1 MERHPH
7 DDERD
12 PEPRRVADGTCVST
26 IRPITVAVA
35 GSSETIS
42 A

>member
-1 MERHPH
+1 MTSAMPAAS
-7 DDERD
+7 
-12 PEPRRVADGTCVST
+12 VADGTWVST
-26 IRPITVAVA
+26 ISPITVAVA

>member
-1 MERHPH
+1 MTSAMPSAS
-7 DDERD
+7 
-12 PEPRRVADGTCVST
+12 VADGTCVST
-26 IRPITVAVA
+26 SRPTTVAVA

>member
-1 MERHPH
+1 MTSAIPSASTS
-7 DDERD
+7 
-12 PEPRRVADGTCVST
+12 VGTCVST
-26 IRPITVAVA
+26 SNPTTVAVA